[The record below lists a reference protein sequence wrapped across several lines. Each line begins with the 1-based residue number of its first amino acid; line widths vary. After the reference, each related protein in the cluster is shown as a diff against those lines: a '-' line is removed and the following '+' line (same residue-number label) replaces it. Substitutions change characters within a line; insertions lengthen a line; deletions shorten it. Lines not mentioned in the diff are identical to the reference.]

1 MGERRLTDEQSRLA
15 GEHFGFARRL
25 LRKVSGDQRLEDL
38 DSMAASIV
46 MDIAR
51 TFCPSKGVPFRAY
64 LVASIRTLAWR
75 RIADAKRNEQPSG
88 LRRVKGVG
96 GVAGR
101 SNYSRKEIGKEW
113 LDGDITDPRT
123 IKEATAGRIQAEDL
137 IEEAPPSHR
146 EILRMMYVDGM
157 TQAQV
162 ASKTGKDRAT
172 ISLKHKKAIESLR
185 ETLAGSQELSPVSW
199 PHSSARTGRRGSSRS
214 GTRPSQS

>member
-15 GEHFGFARRL
+15 GEHFGFAKRL
-25 LRKVSGDQRLEDL
+25 LRKVSGDQRLDDL

-64 LVASIRTLAWR
+64 LITLAWR
-75 RIADAKRNEQPSG
+75 RVAEARRNEQPSG

-96 GVAGR
+96 DGAGR

-123 IKEATAGRIQAEDL
+123 IKEATAGRIRAEDL
-137 IEEAPPSHR
+137 IKAAPPSHR
-146 EILRMMYVDGM
+146 EILRMMYVDGL

-185 ETLAGSQELSPVSW
+185 ETLAESQELSPVSW
-199 PHSSARTGRRGSSRS
+199 PHSSVRTGRRGSSRS